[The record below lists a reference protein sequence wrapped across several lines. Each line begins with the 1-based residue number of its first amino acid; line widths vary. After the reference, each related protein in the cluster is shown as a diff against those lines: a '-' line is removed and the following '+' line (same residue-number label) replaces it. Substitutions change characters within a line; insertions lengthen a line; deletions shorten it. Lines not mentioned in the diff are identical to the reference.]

1 MQQHQP
7 NLFPV
12 PDVGRVPSARSR
24 FPARP
29 SSSPSAPNFII
40 VGLFALRLAKRLL
53 EGLEYYPGRDAD
65 IIWLVNFLA
74 PFSDDYPLA
83 KISGRQKDDYLQ
95 MYPALVSRM
104 KKQPRYPI
112 RFMQMNPDQSMYQSR
127 QCGVAEQPKKMT
139 DVKRLETI
147 DFCDAAN
154 EWGSSVPI
162 PASED
167 DNCTTRHRSSF
178 VYRRLIG
185 CFSNYHTGPGLMLIN
200 ASSPITSAGLHASLA
215 YLISFDAEP
224 RHPIMELSLF
234 FFPFHIQPPA
244 LSVPR
249 FRALA
254 YLSTASREPS

>member
-162 PASED
+162 PACEAERMIELANQRRIAD
-167 DNCTTRHRSSF
+167 LDRSQ
-178 VYRRLIG
+178 RREEG
-185 CFSNYHTGPGLMLIN
+185 QH
-200 ASSPITSAGLHASLA
+200 TSARRPHFESTTFSPDERTRYMNDRAKTITA
-215 YLISFDAEP
+215 
-224 RHPIMELSLF
+224 
-234 FFPFHIQPPA
+234 QPDIEA
-244 LSVPR
+244 H
-249 FRALA
+249 
-254 YLSTASREPS
+254 LSTGD